1 MRKFRFKH
9 GIPLEY
15 DTQGYIYFL
24 SRRYRRL
31 PLAKRR
37 KIDELCSKAGGEYAP
52 ALKEFITTDRGAT
65 EVCGK
70 YSISQSTLERMVKQY
85 YLEFSETL

>member
-1 MRKFRFKH
+1 MGKFRFKR

-37 KIDELCSKAGGEYAP
+37 KIDELCDKAGGEYAP
-52 ALKEFITTDRGAT
+52 ALREFVTTDRGAA

-70 YSISQSTLERMVKQY
+70 YFISQSTLERMVKRY